1 MDGPGIPKSFTRKE
15 KDIIAR
21 GFVSDIYLREEVRQ
35 EIHAVL
41 TNSGLSQ
48 TVGPNDFE
56 FIDVNG
62 KVAFVPSIKEGFQY
76 SGRIVK
82 QLAGAGSLY
91 IRLLEHL
98 NQNCCKRTKE
108 ICIISDNSDDD
119 NDLPQLPFKLQHSE
133 QDGSHDEPSQHCSN
147 NRPHG
152 SASLSKRSHLVE
164 SENTES
170 SSVVAQSGD
179 SPAVASVVAA
189 CDHTLASSS
198 RSDLSS
204 LPGSS
209 KFSNDVQQLTDPFPN
224 FPELFIS
231 TLYSITNCDFI
242 ATFECLLRGDLASVL
257 ALVKD
262 NMMRIDLVNYDSPS
276 IYVPAAAQSTE
287 EFDWPIA
294 AFAFYK
300 SHRFN
305 PKNDVTIILGRQPAI
320 DIGGVRRTFFSVVY
334 EKVAAGYLN
343 MFEGPCTRLRPVF
356 RMSVLNSGILKIFGQ
371 MVSHSLVMDGVG
383 FPYLSPACYYY
394 MAGKW
399 NVAITLLTDKDVCT
413 RVEYV
418 LKQVYIYIY
427 IVCVCVCLSV
437 CLSVCV
443 CVSVSVCVCVCVCV
457 YMCVHAYVYC
467 CTMQGKFLKFE
478 ILRKYYK

>member
-1 MDGPGIPKSFTRKE
+1 MQPSVSLTAQQGSAKNFLGLGTNTVTLPSGSGCKIPVDRRRLKRRSCGSAYKSPSVTSEPRFSKKLFVFRCMDGPGIPKSFTRKE

-21 GFVSDIYLREEVRQ
+21 GFVSDIYLSATEEEVRQ

-98 NQNCCKRTKE
+98 NQDCCKKTKE

-133 QDGSHDEPSQHCSN
+133 QDGSHNEPSQHCSN
-147 NRPHG
+147 NRPHD
-152 SASLSKRSHLVE
+152 SASPSERSHLVE
-164 SENTES
+164 SKSTES

-198 RSDLSS
+198 RSNQSS

-209 KFSNDVQQLTDPFPN
+209 KFSNDVQQLIDPFPN
-224 FPELFIS
+224 FPEQFIS

-242 ATFECLLRGDLASVL
+242 ETFECLLRGDLASVL
-257 ALVKD
+257 TLVKD

-276 IYVPAAAQSTE
+276 IHVPAATQSTE

-305 PKNDVTIILGRQPAI
+305 PKNDVSVILGRQPAI

-334 EKVAAGYLN
+334 DKVAAGYLD

-356 RMSVLNSGILKIFGQ
+356 RMSVLNSGILKILIKYLLLVLIYLFGKL
-371 MVSHSLVMDGVG
+371 SHFMHGD
-383 FPYLSPACYYY
+383 Y
-394 MAGKW
+394 
-399 NVAITLLTDKDVCT
+399 N
-413 RVEYV
+413 
-418 LKQVYIYIY
+418 
-427 IVCVCVCLSV
+427 
-437 CLSVCV
+437 
-443 CVSVSVCVCVCVCV
+443 
-457 YMCVHAYVYC
+457 
-467 CTMQGKFLKFE
+467 
-478 ILRKYYK
+478 